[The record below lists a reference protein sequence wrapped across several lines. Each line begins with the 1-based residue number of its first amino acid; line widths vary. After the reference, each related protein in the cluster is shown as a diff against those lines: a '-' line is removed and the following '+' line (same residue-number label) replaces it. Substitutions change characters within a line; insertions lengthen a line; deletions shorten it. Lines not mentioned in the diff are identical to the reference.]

1 MRLFV
6 LFARSPYGE
15 GIKTRL
21 APCCDGPARRRLH
34 HAFVLDSLANLLGA
48 ARRHAGQ
55 VWFRVASPWPTRAPA
70 GSDVFP
76 LPPWLKGRAL
86 AAQVGESFGERLGYV
101 FQEAFAAG
109 YTRVVVVGSD
119 TPLLPGYLIEMAVAG
134 LERVPVVL
142 GPAEDG
148 GYYLIGVS
156 AAMGRPERL
165 FEGIAWGTAQV
176 LAQTQARCAE
186 AGVAPAVLPVY
197 FDIDRCADLARLE
210 RDLTG
215 LANPRRYA
223 TGRLLRALGRL
234 ATTAVASTTGL
245 VVRAAEQRAE

>member
-1 MRLFV
+1 MELSIRRLFV

-15 GIKTRL
+15 GVKTRL
-21 APCCDGPARRRLH
+21 ASCCDDPTRRRLH
-34 HAFVLDSLANLLGA
+34 HAFVLDSLANLRGA

-55 VWFRVASPWPTRAPA
+55 VWFRVASPWPTPAPA
-70 GSDVFP
+70 SGDVFP
-76 LPPWLKGRAL
+76 LPPWLTGPAL
-86 AAQVGESFGERLGYV
+86 AVQAGESFGERLHYV

-109 YTRVVVVGSD
+109 YTQVVVVGSD
-119 TPLLPGYLIEMAVAG
+119 TPLLPGHLIDMAVAS

-148 GYYLIGVS
+148 GYYLIGIS
-156 AAMGRPERL
+156 AALNRAEHV

-176 LAQTQARCAE
+176 LTQTQARCAE
-186 AGVAPAVLPVY
+186 TGVTPAVLPGY
-197 FDIDRCADLARLE
+197 FDIDRCADLGRLV

-223 TGRLLRALGRL
+223 TGRLLQALGRL
-234 ATTAVASTTGL
+234 ATPVMPTIG
-245 VVRAAEQRAE
+245 